1 MYCIILFFQDIIL
14 HVSASK
20 IKLLE
25 AAEQLELQ
33 KKDKEGR
40 LREFT
45 VGRLEDFLVN
55 DNMTVND
62 ILTTSDKQK
71 IVRHELENIRVTNH
85 DNFLPG

>member
-1 MYCIILFFQDIIL
+1 MHIISQDIIL

-40 LREFT
+40 LREFS
-45 VGRLEDFLVN
+45 VGHLEDFLVN